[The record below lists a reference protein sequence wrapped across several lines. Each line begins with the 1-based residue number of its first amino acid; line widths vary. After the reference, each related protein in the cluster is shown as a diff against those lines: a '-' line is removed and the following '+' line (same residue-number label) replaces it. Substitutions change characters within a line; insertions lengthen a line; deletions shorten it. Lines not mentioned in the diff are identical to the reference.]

1 MSKMRTLIG
10 QILILTLLISCRE
23 FKTVP
28 TNPDADTPKNSGPSG
43 ISSSGVIVVRLVS
56 FSEDEVNLG
65 WADTDSTRTSY
76 FVERKDAD
84 TSEYVVL
91 AELSPWVKEYS
102 DGGVKQI
109 LHSYYYRI
117 SAMKGAS
124 EKTNSEATQ
133 LYLNPRRPLSV
144 RPIHISPDSVM
155 LQWNFTGNIS
165 AGFLVQRSS
174 NGIDYLTYGTTP
186 RDQLT
191 FTDSNLDTTQT
202 YYYRAFTLTLY
213 SMGPSSVPLRVGY
226 SLNPMYGR
234 FQWMVIP

>member
-1 MSKMRTLIG
+1 
-10 QILILTLLISCRE
+10 
-23 FKTVP
+23 
-28 TNPDADTPKNSGPSG
+28 
-43 ISSSGVIVVRLVS
+43 VIVVRFVS
-56 FSEDEVNLG
+56 FSEDKVHLA

-84 TSEYVVL
+84 TSQYVVL
-91 AELSPWVKEYS
+91 AELSPWVRGYS

-109 LHSYYYRI
+109 LRPYYYRV
-117 SAMKGAS
+117 SAVKGAS
-124 EKTNSEATQ
+124 EKNYSNPAQ

-144 RPIHISPDSVM
+144 RPIHISPDTVM

-165 AGFLVQRSS
+165 AGFLVQRSF

-191 FTDSNLDTTQT
+191 FTDPNLDTTQT
-202 YYYRAFTLTLY
+202 YYYRAFTLTHY
-213 SMGPSSVPLRVGY
+213 TMGPSSVPIRVGY
-226 SLNPMYGR
+226 SLNPMYER